1 MASSVRTLFI
11 SLALVA
17 TAACASSGAQKS
29 SGSPDKLSKAEIEA
43 TNSTSVY
50 EVINRLRPNWL
61 RPPGMTMTGI
71 QNSGPQRVTVYLDNQ
86 PLGGIETLRTITT
99 PSVMTMEFLSPT
111 RAANVVTNLPNGIA
125 TAVILIKTK

>member
-1 MASSVRTLFI
+1 MARSLRTVVI
-11 SLALVA
+11 SLSLIA

-29 SGSPDKLSKAEIEA
+29 SGSPDKLSRAEIEA

-50 EVINRLRPNWL
+50 DVINRLRPNWL

-71 QNSGPQRVTVYLDNQ
+71 QNSGAQRVTVYLDNQ

-99 PSVMTMEFLSPT
+99 LTVASMEFLSPT
-111 RAANVVTNLPNGIA
+111 RAANVVSNLPNGIA
-125 TAVILIKTK
+125 TAVILIKTR